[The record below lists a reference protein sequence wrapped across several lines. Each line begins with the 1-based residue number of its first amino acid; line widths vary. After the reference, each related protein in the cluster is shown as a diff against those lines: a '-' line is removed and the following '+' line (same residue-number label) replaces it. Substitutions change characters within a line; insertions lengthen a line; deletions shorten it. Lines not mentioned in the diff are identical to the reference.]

1 MNEELYLKVNNL
13 KALIENHPSV
23 IRLKELEKKMNEN
36 EEVMALAYR
45 KDIASSIYSDTLN
58 HFSEDSEQ
66 AKEKM
71 KQLHE
76 AKLALDNHPLVKEYL
91 SCYKE
96 VRELYSELNNILF
109 ANFNSN
115 LCPKE

>member
-1 MNEELYLKVNNL
+1 M
-13 KALIENHPSV
+13 
-23 IRLKELEKKMNEN
+23 KE
-36 EEVMALAYR
+36 
-45 KDIASSIYSDTLN
+45 
-58 HFSEDSEQ
+58 
-66 AKEKM
+66 
-71 KQLHE
+71 LHE